1 MKTDLNIGHSVV
13 KRTAALMTAARS
25 LFVAGLVVIIFVIAS
40 RKIQETLF
48 GWEIGDIPVS
58 AYAALAI
65 GIICVFASIICFVT
79 GIALKKS
86 RLYLEEIS
94 MPADPADDFAQRL
107 SKAGLV
113 WLLVPMIFCIGIQ
126 APNIIHNINTH
137 NTNVPKRWAV
147 VNELDAV
154 FPGLR
159 STYSDREINAP
170 DYDTIGLYFD
180 CARDGEAEF
189 DPYAFS
195 VKMDYT
201 GHIIEIEYELYSA
214 DGKKVPTLDDL
225 NAFVSRVGEGL
236 KQCGS
241 VDSAFLT
248 PVPDRAV
255 TRARAEALKNGLE
268 SGYGQGWTIE
278 NGVACAYTCANNYT
292 RYEVSTDENAIEIA
306 EFDDKRAAKAE
317 NE

>member
-1 MKTDLNIGHSVV
+1 
-13 KRTAALMTAARS
+13 MTAARS

-126 APNIIHNINTH
+126 APNIIHNIKTH
-137 NTNVPKRWAV
+137 EENVPKRWAV
-147 VNELDAV
+147 VRELDEV

-159 STYSDREINAP
+159 STYSDREITRRI
-170 DYDTIGLYFD
+170 TIPSGFTLT
-180 CARDGEAEF
+180 ARGTAKQSLIHTHF
-189 DPYAFS
+189 Q
-195 VKMDYT
+195 
-201 GHIIEIEYELYSA
+201 
-214 DGKKVPTLDDL
+214 
-225 NAFVSRVGEGL
+225 SR
-236 KQCGS
+236 
-241 VDSAFLT
+241 
-248 PVPDRAV
+248 
-255 TRARAEALKNGLE
+255 
-268 SGYGQGWTIE
+268 WTIP
-278 NGVACAYTCANNYT
+278 ATSLKSSMS
-292 RYEVSTDENAIEIA
+292 STAQTG
-306 EFDDKRAAKAE
+306 KRSLP
-317 NE
+317 